1 MRKKNVI
8 MMALTLTACVA
19 GSFPVNVKAADLN
32 SEQEIVEWLEDC
44 NDRSDS
50 NAEYEGINIGRA
62 SGNKLVASD
71 VWIEYSG
78 AGTYFFASGYTDVK
92 TSSGADA
99 YHYTRTEYR
108 RKSKTNPLAQ
118 QTEWGY
124 GFVAAETADVYTP
137 ASMDDVYGIVFWG
150 D

>member
-78 AGTYFFASGYTDVK
+78 AGTYFLQ
-92 TSSGADA
+92 ADI
-99 YHYTRTEYR
+99 
-108 RKSKTNPLAQ
+108 Q
-118 QTEWGY
+118 
-124 GFVAAETADVYTP
+124 
-137 ASMDDVYGIVFWG
+137 M
-150 D
+150 